1 MAVNRTE
8 SDRDDAAEPA
18 QSTPA
23 PATADVQDLIGR
35 YDHIT
40 RLPNRL
46 QFLDRLAEHLAEMRR
61 DGEPRTLLLVTLA
74 DAQHF
79 NQILRALGHAFA
91 EDFIRA
97 GAQRVA
103 SCVGSATDLSCVSVL
118 SFAFVVPREGT
129 TAPADIARRIHR
141 RFADPVAVHDIP
153 IQSRAGIGLVDLDPD
168 VAQPAEA
175 LRSALTA
182 AQDSRHRQEPFAYY
196 NPQTDAAHQRAFR
209 ILTDFPH
216 ALEAPDQL
224 GLRFQPRMDLA
235 ANRTVGAEALI
246 RWHHPHL
253 GWISPGE
260 FMPLVETTALI
271 RHLTRFVL
279 DAAIRQLR
287 AWRDAGRDL
296 RVSVNVAPA
305 NLSEPD
311 FLEHLLAT
319 LDQHDVPPTALELE
333 FTEGAL
339 SPDNARTLAHLRAV
353 RERGITVAIDD
364 FGSGYSN
371 MAYLTRIPADVVKI
385 DKAFVLNLDSQPRD
399 RFITQSIADLARG
412 LDFAVVAEGVES
424 AWSHGFLRDIGCR
437 EAQGFY
443 LSKPVTADDLVAW
456 VDGA

>member
-1 MAVNRTE
+1 MAANRTD
-8 SDRDDAAEPA
+8 SDAMGQPPD
-18 QSTPA
+18 PA
-23 PATADVQDLIGR
+23 PAAGAEVIGR

-40 RLPNRL
+40 RLPNRVP
-46 QFLDRLAEHLAEMRR
+46 FLERLAEQLADMRR
-61 DGEPRTLLLVTLA
+61 DHRARTLLLVTLA

-103 SCVGSATDLSCVSVL
+103 ACVQPDIQVHCVSVL
-118 SFAFVVPREGT
+118 SFAFIMARDGDP
-129 TAPADIARRIHR
+129 APSDVAHAIQR
-141 RFADPVAVHDIP
+141 RFAYPVAVENIP
-153 IQSRAGIGLVDLDPD
+153 IQTRVGIGLVDLDPD

-182 AQDSRHRQEPFAYY
+182 AQDSRHGHTPFADY
-196 NPQTDAAHQRAFR
+196 NPRTDAAHQRAFR
-209 ILTDFPH
+209 ILTDIPH
-216 ALEAPDQL
+216 ALEARDQL
-224 GLRFQPRMDLA
+224 GLRFQPRLDLGRD
-235 ANRTVGAEALI
+235 RTVSAEALL
-246 RWHHPHL
+246 RWHHPEL

-260 FMPLVETTALI
+260 VMPLVETTALI

-279 DAAIRQLR
+279 DAAIAQVR

-305 NLSEPD
+305 NLAEAD
-311 FLEHLLAT
+311 FLDRLQST
-319 LDQHDVPPTALELE
+319 LDRHGVAPTALELE

-339 SPDNARTLAHLRAV
+339 SPDDDRTLAHLRAL

-371 MAYLTRIPADVVKI
+371 MAYLTKIPADVVKI
-385 DKAFVLNLDSQPRD
+385 DKAFILNLDSKPED
-399 RFITQSIADLARG
+399 RFITQRIADLARG
-412 LDFAVVAEGVES
+412 LGFAVVGEGVES
-424 AWSHGFLRDIGCR
+424 AWSYGFLRDIGCR

-443 LSKPVTADDLVAW
+443 LSKPVTADDLAAW
-456 VDGA
+456 LSAGKTSR